1 MRPLRVARAVGQITR
16 LFGFSL
22 LLPIPFAFAFDDK
35 NAFLFGGNVPWTGL
49 VFFFSFLLA
58 MLISVGLSLATR
70 SVSKE
75 DLKDKEAYLTVGI
88 GWIVLCI
95 LAAIPFWANGTLV
108 RPMDAFFEAMS
119 GLTTTGATVITG
131 DFDAVEP
138 SIMIWRAFLQ
148 YLGGMGIIVLS
159 VALLARLTQGGV
171 QLLQAEAPGPHV
183 TRLRPKLAQ
192 TAKTLWA
199 VYGVFSAI
207 AFVALFV
214 AMKFHVGLGW
224 GDALY
229 DAMLHTFTSI
239 STGGFSNHSV
249 GIAFF
254 DSWVV
259 EAILILVM
267 VISASNY
274 SLHYHVLQ
282 GDWRRLLR
290 DREWQFFVAILGTST
305 LAIVGLLYIQ
315 QGDLGGSIRD
325 AVFTVAAIGTGTG
338 YHTADYDTWA
348 DTARLFL
355 IILMFTGG
363 MAGSTT
369 GGLKV
374 VRILILLKV
383 VRREIRK
390 LLHPRAVIPVR
401 LGGKP
406 LKEETVMTVIAFFF
420 SFITIW
426 MVGTILAVTTDPA
439 LDLFDG
445 AVGAASMVS
454 NVGPAMGVIGPT
466 DSYAE
471 LLPST
476 KFIFAI
482 MMWVGR
488 LEVFTA
494 MLLFSPGAWKN

>member
-1 MRPLRVARAVGQITR
+1 MRPLRVVAAVGSITR
-16 LFGFSL
+16 LFGLAFL
-22 LLPIPFAFAFDDK
+22 VPVPFAFAFDDRS
-35 NAFLFGGNVPWTGL
+35 AFLFGGTVSWTGI
-49 VFFFSFLLA
+49 VFLLCFALA
-58 MLISVGLSLATR
+58 MLLSLLIDQFTR
-70 SVSKE
+70 SVNKD
-75 DLKDKEAYLTVGI
+75 DLQDKEAYLTVGI
-88 GWIVLCI
+88 GWIVLTV
-95 LAAIPFWANGTLV
+95 LAGIPFWANGTLV
-108 RPMDAFFEAMS
+108 NPVDAFFEAMS
-119 GLTTTGATVITG
+119 GLTTTGATTLTG
-131 DFDAVEP
+131 DFDRLEP
-138 SIMIWRAFLQ
+138 SLMMWRAFLQ

-159 VALLARLTQGGV
+159 VALLARLTQGGI
-171 QLLQAEAPGPHV
+171 QLLQAEAPGPTV

-192 TAKTLWA
+192 TAKTLWG
-199 VYGVFSAI
+199 VYGIFSA
-207 AFVALFV
+207 AVFLALFL
-214 AMKFHVGLGW
+214 AMKFHVGLSW
-224 GDALY
+224 GDAVF
-229 DAMLHTFTSI
+229 DAVLHTFTSI
-239 STGGFSNHSV
+239 STGGFSNHSTS
-249 GIAFF
+249 IAFF
-254 DSWVV
+254 DSWII
-259 EAILILVM
+259 EAMLIVVM
-267 VISASNY
+267 VVSASNY
-274 SLHYHVLQ
+274 SLHYHVLR
-282 GDWRRLLR
+282 GDWRRLFQ
-290 DREWQFFVAILGTST
+290 DREWRFFVAILGTST
-305 LAIVGLLYIQ
+305 LAVTALLYVQ
-315 QGDLGGSIRD
+315 NGELGDAFRG
-325 AVFTVAAIGTGTG
+325 AAFTVASIGTGTG
-338 YHTADYDTWA
+338 YATADYDNWT

-401 LGGKP
+401 LASKP

-426 MVGTILAVTTDPA
+426 MLGTIIVVTTDPA

-476 KFIFAI
+476 KIVFAL

-494 MLLFSPGAWKN
+494 LLLFSPGAWKN